1 MFGITSIAYQRRAS
15 LSLLLS
21 GLLFSPAMAQPGP
34 ANLFICDAP
43 VCVNG
48 VTSPEP
54 LITFTSSGFVD
65 GAAGFQVN
73 SNFAQGIY
81 SISEHGTDIN
91 GAAEIDFSGVWAS
104 SGAVTPEN
112 QTIFF
117 YDNGDPAA
125 IGDVLHVTFSQ
136 TIVADQIFGHIDGTV
151 ISDNDAFGPLSVAG
165 LNAIGIFAT
174 GTLPESGA
182 TMPYFF
188 NNTDFKGAFQSDVPE
203 LSTWAMMLVGFAGL
217 GYAAFSRARK
227 APVAIS

>member
-1 MFGITSIAYQRRAS
+1 MFGITSIACQRRAG
-15 LSLLLS
+15 LSFLLGGLLL
-21 GLLFSPAMAQPGP
+21 SPAMAQLGP

-43 VCVNG
+43 VCANG

-73 SNFAQGIY
+73 SNFAQGAY
-81 SISEHGTDIN
+81 TISEHGTDIN

-104 SGAVTPEN
+104 SDAITSEN

-117 YDNGDPAA
+117 YEPGDPTA
-125 IGDVLHVTFSQ
+125 IGDVLHFTFSQ
-136 TIVADQIFGHIDGTV
+136 ATVGNQIFGHLDGSV
-151 ISDNDAFGPLSVAG
+151 ISDNDAFGSMSVVG
-165 LNAIGIFAT
+165 LNDIGIFSTAT
-174 GTLPESGA
+174 IEENGA

-203 LSTWAMMLVGFAGL
+203 PTTWAMMLLGFAGL
-217 GYAAFSRARK
+217 GYAAYSRPRK
-227 APVAIS
+227 AQVVVG